1 MDTVLSN
8 DPDRAAVYARIAE
21 NAAAVRANVEAAL
34 ARRRADITTP
44 VSILLA
50 TKTVPPD
57 EILYAADELGLRLTG
72 DNRVQELNEKY
83 EALEGHG
90 IERHFI
96 GHLQANKVRQL
107 VGRVTMVESV
117 DSEAIARELDRRSGM
132 LGITTDVLLEVNS
145 GREPNKSGFFPED
158 VPAGVAAISAFPHL
172 RLCGMMTMAPVCPEK
187 EAYRKFFRET
197 YQLFID
203 FCPKIL
209 DNIRDKRQPVL
220 SMGMSD
226 SYEIAVEE
234 GATEIRL
241 GQAIFGKRVYPV

>member
-1 MDTVLSN
+1 MDSVLSDN
-8 DPDRAAVYARIAE
+8 PDRAAVYTRIAE
-21 NAAAVRANVEAAL
+21 NAAVVRANVEAAL
-34 ARRRADITTP
+34 ARRRAEITTP

-57 EILYAADELGLRLTG
+57 EIIYVADALGLRLTG

-90 IERHFI
+90 IERRFI

-145 GREPNKSGFFPED
+145 GREPNKSGFYPED
-158 VPAGVAAISAFPHL
+158 VPAGVDAILGFSHL
-172 RLCGMMTMAPVCPEK
+172 RPKSEPIANVSIWKVM
-187 EAYRKFFRET
+187 FF
-197 YQLFID
+197 
-203 FCPKIL
+203 
-209 DNIRDKRQPVL
+209 
-220 SMGMSD
+220 
-226 SYEIAVEE
+226 
-234 GATEIRL
+234 
-241 GQAIFGKRVYPV
+241 